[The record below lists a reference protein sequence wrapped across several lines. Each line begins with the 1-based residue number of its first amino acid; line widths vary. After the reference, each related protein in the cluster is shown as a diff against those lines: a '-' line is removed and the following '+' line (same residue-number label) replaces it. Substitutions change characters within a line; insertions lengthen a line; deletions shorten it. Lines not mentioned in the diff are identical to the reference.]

1 MRRVSRAGYS
11 RGRVLRQRGRDAR
24 AVAAGLGL
32 SILSEIAIQADH
44 RVLTAKD
51 GFSPIDKKNGLLRRA
66 CNFFVGRAGEWRIAS
81 VIVLGCWCG
90 MRCRA
95 DQAAFS
101 ARRLKA
107 HMRLWVTA

>member
-51 GFSPIDKKNGLLRRA
+51 GFSPIDKKNGLLRRFA
-66 CNFFVGRAGEWRIAS
+66 PRNDEVCNFRFNF
-81 VIVLGCWCG
+81 
-90 MRCRA
+90 
-95 DQAAFS
+95 Q
-101 ARRLKA
+101 
-107 HMRLWVTA
+107 TANNDSNVEPSLRGA